1 MRRPPARSPGPCT
14 CSAATPVCNVA
25 CTPSWAPWP
34 AARPPGFADLPRL
47 PYTRAVISEAV
58 RLYPPAWVIGR
69 TLRSGLVIGSWHAP
83 AGSTVAVSPL
93 LLHHDPRWFRDPPR
107 STPAGGSTTAART
120 YRGTPTCPSAPGR
133 GPAPASSS
141 RGRRRPRCWPSSPAG
156 GTWRPTPGTPS
167 SRVTGSRCGPATA
180 SRSAS
185 ARPPARGPD
194 RPRSPVSRHNWRHP
208 GRCAP

>member
-1 MRRPPARSPGPCT
+1 
-14 CSAATPVCNVA
+14 VCNVA

-93 LLHHDPRWFRDPPR
+93 LLHHDPRWFRDP
-107 STPAGGSTTAART
+107 AAFD
-120 YRGTPTCPSAPGR
+120 PGR
-133 GPAPASSS
+133 WLDHRRADVPRHAYLPFGTGPRACAGEQFAWAQATTVLAVIAGRWHLEADPGHAVIPRYGVTLRPGNGVPVRIRPA
-141 RGRRRPRCWPSSPAG
+141 AG
-156 GTWRPTPGTPS
+156 
-167 SRVTGSRCGPATA
+167 
-180 SRSAS
+180 
-185 ARPPARGPD
+185 
-194 RPRSPVSRHNWRHP
+194 
-208 GRCAP
+208 